1 MARINLL
8 PWREEARKQKTQ
20 EFGILL
26 GFFAVVAGI
35 IVGIMHI
42 YNSQLIDAQ
51 IARNQ
56 YMVSQIEF
64 LDTKIQEIQN
74 LEAEKRRLLDRMRAI
89 EQLQTN
95 RPLIVRF
102 FDELVNSL
110 PEGVSIS
117 SIAQYG
123 PGITIVGVAQ
133 SNARVSSLMRNL
145 EASEWLANPALD
157 IIQAT
162 NEVGNRVSQFTLRF
176 NQVIPMPE
184 GEEE

>member
-8 PWREEARKQKTQ
+8 PWREEARSKKTQ
-20 EFGILL
+20 EFGVLI
-26 GFFAVVAGI
+26 GAFAVVAGI
-35 IVGIMHI
+35 IVLIIHV

-51 IARNQ
+51 MARNK
-56 YMVSQIEF
+56 YMEDEIAK
-64 LDTKIQEIQN
+64 LDIRIQEIQN

-102 FDELVNSL
+102 FDELINSL
-110 PEGVSIS
+110 PEGVSINN
-117 SIAQYG
+117 IIQQQNNV
-123 PGITIVGVAQ
+123 TINGVAQ

-145 EASEWLANPALD
+145 DESEWLANPALD

-162 NEVGNRVSQFTLRF
+162 SGAGTRISQFTLRF
-176 NQVIPMPE
+176 NQVIPKLE

>member
-8 PWREEARKQKTQ
+8 PWREEVRKQKTQ
-20 EFGILL
+20 EFGILI
-26 GFFAVVAGI
+26 GFFAVVAAL
-35 IVGIMHI
+35 IVGIVHV
-42 YNSQLIDAQ
+42 YNSQLIEAQMTRNRFMEDQ
-51 IARNQ
+51 IA
-56 YMVSQIEF
+56 F

-102 FDELVNSL
+102 FDELVSSL
-110 PEGVSIS
+110 PEGVSIN
-117 SIAQYG
+117 SIAQTG
-123 PGITIVGVAQ
+123 SNVAINGVAQ

-145 EASEWLANPALD
+145 ELSEWLANPRLD

-162 NEVGNRVSQFTLRF
+162 DEVGTRVSQFTLRF
-176 NQVIPMPE
+176 SQVIPSPE
-184 GEEE
+184 GEEG